1 MTKQIRR
8 KFTPQEKVAILRQH
22 LLEGKPVSD
31 VCDSHGLKPSLFYR
45 WQKEFFENGAAAFE
59 KTDRRTAQAQQRRT
73 AELEARLKKKD
84 SGIAEIMNRK
94 NPVHVEPRQMEQ
106 SLIDIAVESWRFS
119 RLFGKVV
126 SKLDAGESGRY
137 VNQFRY
143 FQKKVEESLDSCG
156 LKLVNVEG
164 QSYDAGMAASA
175 LNLEDFDPDDVLLVD
190 QMVEPIIMGPN
201 GLRKQ
206 GTVMLRKV
214 EA

>member
-1 MTKQIRR
+1 MNHVCT
-8 KFTPQEKVAILRQH
+8 
-22 LLEGKPVSD
+22 SD
-31 VCDSHGLKPSLFYR
+31 DQL
-45 WQKEFFENGAAAFE
+45 
-59 KTDRRTAQAQQRRT
+59 
-73 AELEARLKKKD
+73 
-84 SGIAEIMNRK
+84 
-94 NPVHVEPRQMEQ
+94 EQ

-137 VNQFRY
+137 INQLRY
-143 FQKKVEESLDSCG
+143 FQKKVEENLESSG

-164 QSYDAGMAASA
+164 HPYDAGIAASA
-175 LNLEDFDPDDVLLVD
+175 LNLGDFGPDDVLLVD
-190 QMVEPIIMGPN
+190 QMVEPIIMGPT

>member
-1 MTKQIRR
+1 MNNTI
-8 KFTPQEKVAILRQH
+8 
-22 LLEGKPVSD
+22 EGK
-31 VCDSHGLKPSLFYR
+31 
-45 WQKEFFENGAAAFE
+45 E
-59 KTDRRTAQAQQRRT
+59 
-73 AELEARLKKKD
+73 
-84 SGIAEIMNRK
+84 
-94 NPVHVEPRQMEQ
+94 QMEQ

-137 VNQFRY
+137 VNQLRY
-143 FQKKVEESLDSCG
+143 FQKKVEEGLEANG

-164 QSYDAGMAASA
+164 HPYDPGMAASA
-175 LNLEDFDPDDVLLVD
+175 LNLGDFGQDDALLVD
-190 QMVEPIIMGPN
+190 QMLEPIIMGPT